1 MRHTNIHEVGVPA
14 EERGKGA
21 EQNIRRNSGLNL
33 LKMMRTFIYIPSK
46 LNKLQVQ
53 QIQTDPHPYTP

>member
-14 EERGKGA
+14 EKRGKGA
-21 EQNIRRNSGLNL
+21 EQNIGRNSGLNV

-53 QIQTDPHPYTP
+53 KLQRDPHPYTP